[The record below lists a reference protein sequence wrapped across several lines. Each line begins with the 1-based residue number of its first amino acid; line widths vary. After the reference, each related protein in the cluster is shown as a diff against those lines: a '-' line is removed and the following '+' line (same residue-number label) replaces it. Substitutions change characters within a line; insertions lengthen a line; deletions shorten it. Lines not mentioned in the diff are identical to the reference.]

1 MPWKSYVSNNKDIAQ
16 SYFLGC
22 HFDTVGWGKD
32 SWWERLILCILLD
45 LLSSV
50 VALFLYLNFFSLS
63 FKKLIV
69 CFGGL
74 AFLHCSS
81 GPEAR
86 SAIGG
91 LSIGQQWATVGKPE
105 NINTMERSKQLIQQ
119 PRAQTMER
127 KHQCVKVILVIY
139 AHDKKRIIM
148 WREGYVE
155 YYVSL
160 TQEPMQWRNK
170 NKRGYAPYIGV
181 GQPWWQIN
189 VVSFHLSAPPRKPWG
204 SIISTVPA
212 LKANEIG
219 SFLLSPISVFHNNH
233 HASAVPK
240 CYAWAPW
247 KISWDHFLSARVKH
261 RKNERNGL
269 RASLN
274 IR

>member
-1 MPWKSYVSNNKDIAQ
+1 MDLPSSTAAAARGKK
-16 SYFLGC
+16 C
-22 HFDTVGWGKD
+22 HRGI
-32 SWWERLILCILLD
+32 E
-45 LLSSV
+45 
-50 VALFLYLNFFSLS
+50 
-63 FKKLIV
+63 
-69 CFGGL
+69 
-74 AFLHCSS
+74 H
-81 GPEAR
+81 
-86 SAIGG
+86 
-91 LSIGQQWATVGKPE
+91 WATVGKPE

-204 SIISTVPA
+204 SIISPVPCIESQWNWIFPSFSHFGVSQQSPCQRRPKM
-212 LKANEIG
+212 LCLEDILG
-219 SFLLSPISVFHNNH
+219 SFSFSQSQAQKKWEKWTLSIPEH
-233 HASAVPK
+233 
-240 CYAWAPW
+240 
-247 KISWDHFLSARVKH
+247 
-261 RKNERNGL
+261 
-269 RASLN
+269 SLDF
-274 IR
+274 RD